1 MEIVRAAARATRQAP
16 GKNFTGTVLQDEV
29 AVGAAPSR
37 LRATVVS
44 FTPGARTNW
53 HSHAVHQVLWCLS
66 GAGRIQKRGEPV
78 QILRPGDAVLVR
90 AGEIHWHGAAPD
102 RLFAHLSMVEAPDA
116 GEATTWLEPV
126 SDADYTAAPPA
137 AG

>member
-1 MEIVRAAARATRQAP
+1 MDIVRAATRSTRQAP
-16 GKNFTGTVLQDEV
+16 GSSFTGTVYQDEV

-53 HSHAVHQVLWCLS
+53 HTHAVHQVLWCLS
-66 GAGRIQKRGEPV
+66 GTGRIQKRGEPV
-78 QILRPGDAVLVR
+78 QILRPGDSVLVR

-102 RLFAHLSMVEAPDA
+102 RLFAHLSIVEAPEA
-116 GEATTWLEPV
+116 GEATTWMEPV
-126 SDADYTAAPPA
+126 SDADYTAAPAA